1 MQQIALI
8 CIKLKNAQL
17 SAGSK
22 HDFFLSMQQTHP
34 FYPNESSTITRA
46 VDTHRQD
53 LVPYAQRVVRVMGA
67 AALCECVFYSLYVCE
82 YVCLTICVCV
92 YVQAWVCVCLCLC
105 GFVFVFLLVCVHI
118 CMCVCVCVYLLRS
131 ISLCGSS
138 RSTCCVC
145 VCVCVCVY
153 FAQR

>member
-34 FYPNESSTITRA
+34 FYPNESSTIMRA

-67 AALCECVFYSLYVCE
+67 AALCV
-82 YVCLTICVCV
+82 CVCV
-92 YVQAWVCVCLCLC
+92 YV
-105 GFVFVFLLVCVHI
+105 
-118 CMCVCVCVYLLRS
+118 YS
-131 ISLCGSS
+131 Y
-138 RSTCCVC
+138 TTCVC
-145 VCVCVCVY
+145 VCVCVVLCTIPL
-153 FAQR
+153 FACE